1 MTINNRVFCLALL
14 EVSSLDEATKTTIVS
29 IAQNKG
35 SDGKETR
42 MINDPAI
49 SEQKMRK
56 FTTNENQTTNIRF
69 DQNHNRVLMWEL
81 EAKVKE

>member
-1 MTINNRVFCLALL
+1 M
-14 EVSSLDEATKTTIVS
+14 SSTPRKFQPRRSDQNYYREYSTKQRIRW
-29 IAQNKG
+29 KG
-35 SDGKETR
+35 NE
-42 MINDPAI
+42 NDPAI